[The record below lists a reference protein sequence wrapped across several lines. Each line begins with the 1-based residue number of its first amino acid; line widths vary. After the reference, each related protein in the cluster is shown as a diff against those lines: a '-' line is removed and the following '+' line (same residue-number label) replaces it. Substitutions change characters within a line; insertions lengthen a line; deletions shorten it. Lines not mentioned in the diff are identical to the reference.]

1 MTVYNV
7 IKLFTGHHTPPT
19 PRPNR
24 PKTNW
29 SPPPMTPD
37 QTDLW
42 LEIQHRQM
50 QALERLASAVERL
63 APSTIAAPNYQHPLE
78 EFTTFDWSSI
88 GATVERVDRHGAAVV
103 NWRGFQFVRRSPSNK
118 FDPAIWFSRCTG
130 KDDNGS
136 NQYERLV
143 TFKPVSR
150 IEVEPVPDKVRYAV
164 GQFREN
170 QF

>member
-1 MTVYNV
+1 
-7 IKLFTGHHTPPT
+7 
-19 PRPNR
+19 
-24 PKTNW
+24 
-29 SPPPMTPD
+29 MTPD
-37 QTDLW
+37 QIAIF

-50 QALERLASAVERL
+50 LALERLADTLTRL
-63 APSTIAAPNYQHPLE
+63 APQNTQAPNYQHPLE
-78 EFTTFDWSSI
+78 SFASFDWGSI
-88 GATVERVDRHGAAVV
+88 GATVTRSDRCGAAVV
-103 NWRGFQFVRRSPSNK
+103 SWQGSLFVRRSPSNK

-150 IEVEPVPDKVRYAV
+150 IEVEPVPDKVRSFV